1 MSQPGVSMSDFPY
14 LHGFSNAEQERLRK
28 QAQFIEHEIYQSL
41 NLSRVKNLLEVG
53 CGVGAQS
60 EILLR
65 RFPNIHLTGI
75 DLSDRQLQA
84 AQQSLTHNPVANPP
98 QSQPRFTIQKMDASK
113 MTFTNDSFDG
123 AFLCWV
129 LEHIPKPQKVLD
141 EVLRVLKPG
150 SPIYITEVMNSSFF
164 LDPYSPNVWR
174 YWMAFNDYQYD
185 QTGDPFV
192 GAKLGNLLMQSGFHE
207 IETTAKTWHLDNRNP
222 QQRHEVIEY
231 WTELLLSASEQLIQA
246 QYVTEEIVE
255 NMKKEMAVV
264 AKDPNAVFYYSFMQ
278 AKAIKK
284 RL

>member
-1 MSQPGVSMSDFPY
+1 MSDFPY

-84 AQQSLTHNPVANPP
+84 AQQSLTLNPVANPP
-98 QSQPRFTIQKMDASK
+98 QSKPRFSIQKMDASK
-113 MTFTNDSFDG
+113 MTFANDTFDG

-129 LEHIPKPQKVLD
+129 LEHIPKPQRVLD

-222 QQRHEVIEY
+222 PQRHEVIEY

>member
-1 MSQPGVSMSDFPY
+1 MSDFPY
-14 LHGFSNAEQERLRK
+14 LHGFSNDEQERLRK
-28 QAQFIEHEIYQSL
+28 QARFIEHEIYQNL
-41 NLSRVKNLLEVG
+41 NLSRDTNLLEVV

-75 DLSDRQLQA
+75 DLSDQQLQA
-84 AQQSLTHNPVANPP
+84 ARHSLSHNPIANPH
-98 QSQPRFTIQKMDASK
+98 QAKARFEIHKMDATK
-113 MTFTNDSFDG
+113 MTFADNSFDG

-129 LEHIPKPQKVLD
+129 LEHIPQPQRVLN

-150 SPIYITEVMNSSFF
+150 SVVYITEVMNSSFF

-192 GAKLGNLLMQSGFHE
+192 GAKLGNLLMQSGFQE
-207 IETTAKTWHLDNRNP
+207 IETTAKTWHLDNRYP
-222 QQRHEVIEY
+222 QQRQEVIEY
-231 WTELLLSASEQLIQA
+231 WTELLLSASEQLIKA
-246 QYVTEEIVE
+246 EYVTEDIVE
-255 NMKKEMAVV
+255 NMKKEMAIVT
-264 AKDPNAVFYYSFMQ
+264 KDPNAVFYYSFMQ

-284 RL
+284 

>member
-1 MSQPGVSMSDFPY
+1 MSDFPY

-65 RFPNIHLTGI
+65 RFPHIHLTGI

-84 AQQSLTHNPVANPP
+84 AEHSLSQNPVANPP
-98 QSQPRFTIQKMDASK
+98 QSSPRFTIQKMDASK
-113 MTFTNDSFDG
+113 MTFADDTFDG

-129 LEHIPKPQKVLD
+129 LEHIPKPQRVLD

-150 SPIYITEVMNSSFF
+150 SVVYITEVMNSSFF

-192 GAKLGNLLMQSGFHE
+192 GAKLGNLLMQSGFQE

-246 QYVTEEIVE
+246 QYVTVEIVE

-284 RL
+284 RS

>member
-1 MSQPGVSMSDFPY
+1 MSDFPY
-14 LHGFSNAEQERLRK
+14 LHGFSNDEQERLRK
-28 QAQFIEHEIYQSL
+28 QARFIEHEIYQNL
-41 NLSRVKNLLEVG
+41 NLSRVTNLLEVG

-75 DLSDRQLQA
+75 DLSDQQLQA
-84 AQQSLTHNPVANPP
+84 ARHSLSHNPIANPH
-98 QSQPRFTIQKMDASK
+98 QAKARFEIHKMDATK
-113 MTFTNDSFDG
+113 MTFADNSFDG

-129 LEHIPKPQKVLD
+129 LEHIPQPQRVLN

-150 SPIYITEVMNSSFF
+150 SVVYITEVMNSSFF

-192 GAKLGNLLMQSGFHE
+192 GAKLGNLLMQSGFQE
-207 IETTAKTWHLDNRNP
+207 IETTAKTWHLDNRYP
-222 QQRHEVIEY
+222 QQRQEVIEY
-231 WTELLLSASEQLIQA
+231 WTELLLSASEQLIKA
-246 QYVTEEIVE
+246 EYVTEDIVE
-255 NMKKEMAVV
+255 NMKKEMAIVT
-264 AKDPNAVFYYSFMQ
+264 KDPNAVFYYSFMQ

-284 RL
+284 

>member
-1 MSQPGVSMSDFPY
+1 MSDFPY
-14 LHGFSNAEQERLRK
+14 LHGFSNDEQERLRK
-28 QAQFIEHEIYQSL
+28 QARFIEHEIYQNL
-41 NLSRVKNLLEVG
+41 NLSRVTNLLEVG

-75 DLSDRQLQA
+75 DLSDQQLQA
-84 AQQSLTHNPVANPP
+84 ARHSLSHNPIANPH
-98 QSQPRFTIQKMDASK
+98 QAKARFEIHKMDATK
-113 MTFTNDSFDG
+113 MTFADNSFDG

-129 LEHIPKPQKVLD
+129 LEHIPHPQRVLN

-150 SPIYITEVMNSSFF
+150 SVVYITEVMNSSFF

-192 GAKLGNLLMQSGFHE
+192 GAKLGNLLMQSGFQE
-207 IETTAKTWHLDNRNP
+207 IETTAKTWHLDNRYP
-222 QQRHEVIEY
+222 QQRQEVIEY
-231 WTELLLSASEQLIQA
+231 WTELLLSASEQLIKA
-246 QYVTEEIVE
+246 EYVTEDIVE
-255 NMKKEMAVV
+255 NMKKEMAIVT
-264 AKDPNAVFYYSFMQ
+264 KDPNAVFYYSFMQ

-284 RL
+284 